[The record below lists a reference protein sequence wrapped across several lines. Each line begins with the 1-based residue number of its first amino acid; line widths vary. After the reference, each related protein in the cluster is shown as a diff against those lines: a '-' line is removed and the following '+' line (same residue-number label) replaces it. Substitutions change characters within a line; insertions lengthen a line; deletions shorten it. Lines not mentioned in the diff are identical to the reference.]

1 MTYDRTLTSA
11 LAFSKEGRLEEWIHL
26 YLTSHGNNL
35 PFSQGLK
42 TLPRH
47 YLGPVRMPITLF
59 RRNCGPEEHMKWQ
72 VDPVHFEEKVQRLT
86 AAIEKDPD
94 MPPLIISYRFNDK
107 TGLAEFELND
117 GNGRFEA
124 YTRLGHTHVQVI
136 FWITEEAEYED
147 FLARYGHHFAPQSL

>member
-47 YLGPVRMPITLF
+47 YLGPVQMPITLF
-59 RRNCGPEEHMKWQ
+59 RRDCGRRYMN
-72 VDPVHFEEKVQRLT
+72 
-86 AAIEKDPD
+86 
-94 MPPLIISYRFNDK
+94 Y
-107 TGLAEFELND
+107 LAEVGSVMSEMNYET
-117 GNGRFEA
+117 GGRPCM
-124 YTRLGHTHVQVI
+124 
-136 FWITEEAEYED
+136 
-147 FLARYGHHFAPQSL
+147 RYKA